1 MKHNKYNLLVLV
13 ASCVVAIGLSAAK
26 TPAQA
31 ASPQAIPSC
40 ASNYSIDVTMALG
53 SRWEMCWER
62 RSNEGLV
69 LNQITY
75 TPRANGSRTLIL
87 GSAALAQIYTAYDNN
102 GPQNHFVTDVG
113 LGQMMNVLNAAECP
127 GGTLRQDDNGQSVL
141 CQQVRARGYAWRGSS
156 QVQGQSLFVF
166 ATSTTGNETY
176 IQQWVFDD
184 DGTIRP
190 MLGVSGRL
198 DLNQFSSAA
207 TGWAVGSGNT
217 HYTTSRFHS
226 AYWRLNFDLGG
237 SGNDVLEQF
246 DYSGTGNTRTQSVA
260 TVTSETSRA
269 ISPSAQRFWR
279 IKDTQIKN
287 SNNHNI
293 SYDIVPQHT
302 SVQRG
307 GQAFTSND
315 LYVTTAK
322 ACEQFASHNS
332 TGSGCAAQVNDFVN
346 GESLSDAVV
355 WFGTSWHHVP
365 RDEDE
370 PAIGVQWQGL
380 TLSPRDLVSTS
391 PLR

>member
-1 MKHNKYNLLVLV
+1 MKHTLYNNFLALMALC
-13 ASCVVAIGLSAAK
+13 AAALSAAT

-31 ASPQAIPSC
+31 ASPRAIPGC

-62 RSNEGLV
+62 RANEGLV

-113 LGQMMNVLNAAECP
+113 LGQTMNALNAAECP
-127 GGTLRQDDNGQSVL
+127 GGTLRQDDNGQSVV

-156 QVQGQSLFVF
+156 QMQGQSLFVF

-198 DLNQFSSAA
+198 DLNQMTGPT

-217 HYTTSRFHS
+217 RYATSRFHA

-260 TVTSETSRA
+260 TVTSETSRV

-279 IKDTQIKN
+279 IKDTQIRN

-307 GQAFTSND
+307 GQVFTAND

-322 ACEQFASHNS
+322 ACEQFVSRNP
-332 TGSGCAAQVNDFVN
+332 TGAGCAAQVNEFVN

-370 PAIGVQWQGL
+370 PAIGVRWQGL

>member
-1 MKHNKYNLLVLV
+1 MKHTQYNILTLV
-13 ASCVVAIGLSAAK
+13 AMCAAALGFSTAPK
-26 TPAQA
+26 SAQA
-31 ASPQAIPSC
+31 ISPQAIPGC
-40 ASNYSIDVTMALG
+40 ASNYSIDVTMSLG

-62 RSNEGLV
+62 RDAEGLV

-75 TPRANGSRTLIL
+75 TPRANGSRTLVL
-87 GSAALAQIYTAYDNN
+87 GSAALAQIYAAYDNN
-102 GPQNHFVTDVG
+102 GPQHYFVTDVG
-113 LGQMMNVLNAAECP
+113 LGLTMNALTSAECP
-127 GGTLRQDDNGQSVL
+127 GGALRQDGNGQSVV
-141 CQQVRARGYAWRGSS
+141 CQQVRARGYAWRGTG
-156 QVQGQSLFVF
+156 QVQGQSLIVF
-166 ATSTTGNETY
+166 AASTAGNETY

-198 DLNQFSSAA
+198 DLNQLSGPA

-217 HYTTSRFHS
+217 RYATSRFHS

-237 SGNDVLEQF
+237 SGDDVLEQF
-246 DYSGTGNTRTQSVA
+246 DYSGNGNTRTQSVTTIA
-260 TVTSETSRA
+260 SETSRA

-302 SVQRG
+302 SVQRSS
-307 GQAFTSND
+307 QAFTNND

-322 ACEQFASHNS
+322 ACEQFSARNP
-332 TGSGCAAQVNDFVN
+332 TNTGCAAQVNEFAD
-346 GESLSDAVV
+346 GEALSDAVV

-365 RDEDE
+365 R
-370 PAIGVQWQGL
+370 QGL
-380 TLSPRDLVSTS
+380 VLSPRDLVSTS
-391 PLR
+391 PLQ